1 MLAAE
6 VKAPPDLP
14 PELAV
19 ELDAL
24 VEELLQLP
32 GHGAVVGRGPEDD
45 AVVAEE
51 VGRGRVLNRLQ
62 VDLETLR
69 LEDLGDPGRH
79 SLGISR
85 PGIIRHHGFGHR
97 VPPVTLPNV
106 PEFIIPECHSTI
118 LMIA

>member
-1 MLAAE
+1 MLAEE

-14 PELAV
+14 PELPV

-32 GHGAVVGRGPEDD
+32 GLGAVVGRGPEDD

-51 VGRGRVLNRLQ
+51 VGRGRVLDRLQ
-62 VDLETLR
+62 VHLEALR

-79 SLGISR
+79 LLGISR
-85 PGIIRHHGFGHR
+85 PGIIGNQGFGHR
-97 VPPVTLPNV
+97 IPPGTLS
-106 PEFIIPECHSTI
+106 I
-118 LMIA
+118 MA